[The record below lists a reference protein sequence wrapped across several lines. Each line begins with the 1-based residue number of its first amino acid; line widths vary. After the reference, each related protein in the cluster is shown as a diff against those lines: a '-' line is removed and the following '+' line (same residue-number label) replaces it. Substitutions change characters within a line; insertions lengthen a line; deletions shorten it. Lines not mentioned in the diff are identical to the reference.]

1 MSKIVV
7 DKKELEEIINMLEDV
22 IAELQDPFASREL
35 ILSTVMYVYSR
46 LQDLLGK
53 QQA

>member
-7 DKKELEEIINMLEDV
+7 DREELEEIISMLEDA

-35 ILSTVMYVYSR
+35 ILSTVMYAYSR
-46 LQDLLGK
+46 LHDLLSK
-53 QQA
+53 QQT